1 MSLVR
6 CTLPHKTMLM
16 DAFLDLA
23 TQMRYLTD
31 IPESPNLNR
40 RSRVLSWI
48 SESEDMFEGTGA
60 GREETDGSEHFA
72 AHEHAIFPSQ

>member
-1 MSLVR
+1 
-6 CTLPHKTMLM
+6 MLM